1 MTSETLNLPGLPITD
16 GLLTNANSMDAAIT
30 YEIPLMPFCLRQ
42 IPWWKRAMDIGISM
56 LLLPL
61 LLPLM
66 TLIAIYI
73 KLVSRGP
80 VLFCQQRLGYG
91 TQPFT
96 ILKFRTMH
104 QTDSTLVTDEHRRY
118 VADLVGKNRP
128 ANKPDIAKRLIP
140 GARFLRDSS
149 LDELPQIFN
158 VLNGSM
164 SLVGPRPDVLQ
175 VSDYT
180 PRQLRRFEVLP
191 GITGLWQVSGK
202 NTLTF
207 DQMIDLDIQYVDR
220 LSVRLDTWILYK
232 TIAVVLRRGNK

>member
-1 MTSETLNLPGLPITD
+1 MPSETPSLPGLPITD
-16 GLLTNANSMDAAIT
+16 GLLAKSTSMDAAINYAT
-30 YEIPLMPFCLRQ
+30 PTIPLRIRR
-42 IPWWKRAMDIGISM
+42 IPWWKRAMDIGVS
-56 LLLPL
+56 LVLLPL

-66 TLIAIYI
+66 TIIAIYI

-104 QTDSTLVTDEHRRY
+104 QSDSALVTDEHRRY
-118 VADLVGKNRP
+118 VAELVGKNTP
-128 ANKPDIAKRLIP
+128 ANKPSIAKRLIP
-140 GARFLRDSS
+140 GARFLRDTS

-158 VLNGSM
+158 VLGGSM
-164 SLVGPRPDVLQ
+164 SLVGPRPDVLKA
-175 VSDYT
+175 SDYT
-180 PRQLRRFEVLP
+180 PKQLRRFEVLP

-202 NTLTF
+202 NNLTF
-207 DQMIDLDIQYVDR
+207 DQMIDLDIHYVDH
-220 LSVRLDTWILYK
+220 LSIRLDLWILFK